1 MTQALA
7 IVGLYAALN
16 TFILFWFDAATGKL
30 RTKHKV
36 WIGDGGVQH
45 LIRILRGHAN
55 AIENMP
61 MFFILMGIAAVLA
74 APNWLLH
81 ALGLVFTIGR
91 AFHAWHFIQE
101 DAPGWQRSVGFGL
114 SGLALFLVTLGVLGH
129 GLATLVM

>member
-16 TFILFWFDAATGKL
+16 TIILFWFDVATGQL

-36 WIGDGGVQH
+36 WIGDGGVKH

-61 MFFILMGIAAVLA
+61 MFFLLLALAAMLA
-74 APNWLLH
+74 APNFLLH
-81 ALGLVFTIGR
+81 GLGLVFTVGR
-91 AFHAWHFIQE
+91 ALHAWHFIQE

-114 SGLALFLVTLGVLGH
+114 SGLALLLVTLGVLGH
-129 GLATLVM
+129 GLAAMG